1 MKNLSFQ
8 STDLVCLECG
18 NVYSIMRKSRALKEV
33 SHIKDLWCYKCKKD
47 VKHYEVRDIE
57 KFIATDSLDEVKLYV
72 KDIVRNGKEDNI
84 DRRNRIFRKVL
95 KKLESR

>member
-1 MKNLSFQ
+1 MKGCSFQ

-18 NVYSIMRKSRALKEV
+18 NVYSIIRKSRALKEV

-47 VKHYEVRDIE
+47 VKHYEVKDIE
-57 KFIATDSLDEVKLYV
+57 KFMAKDTDDEIKLYV
-72 KDIVRNGKEDNI
+72 KDIVLNGKEENI

-95 KKLESR
+95 KK